1 MVLLEPA
8 DYTAFTSGSIY
19 SINTEIDVHYHSGDH
34 VRLLVLTQGG
44 IVRFMDI
51 DVNMLGY
58 KDAVREEPDL
68 LAIKEKASDTFDLSL
83 FTCTPD
89 STAHLTVRCRCF
101 SAV

>member
-19 SINTEIDVHYHSGDH
+19 ISNTENDVHYHSGDH
-34 VRLLVLTQGG
+34 VRLSVSTQGG

-51 DVNMLGY
+51 DVNMFVY
-58 KDAVREEPDL
+58 KEAIREEPDL
-68 LAIKEKASDTFDLSL
+68 LDIKEKASDAFLSL

>member
-1 MVLLEPA
+1 MLPEHAELPHLH
-8 DYTAFTSGSIY
+8 SGSIY
-19 SINTEIDVHYHSGDH
+19 ISNTEIDVHYHLGDL
-34 VRLLVLTQGG
+34 VRLQILTRGG

-51 DVNMLGY
+51 DVNMFVY

-68 LAIKEKASDTFDLSL
+68 LTIKEKASDAFDLSL

-89 STAHLTVRCRCF
+89 SAAHFTVRCRCF